1 MDQSVDIQAPPAV
14 GLVYVSRVL
23 APGPLCHLL
32 YGDRIVTASI
42 QAPFLGMTKSLVWT
56 WLDGDECSLQ
66 YPSSRTELRLN
77 GRPQFEIP
85 YVGFC
90 KGGEQYIWRRISD
103 KLRLVTAEFV
113 RGKNCLN
120 FEYRF
125 YNQERTRLGTF
136 KREDLWNYRLG
147 RRRPMPLYDFQGS
160 LVELNLI
167 WAFILL
173 QQFCRSD

>member
-1 MDQSVDIQAPPAV
+1 MEQSAEALTPLAV
-14 GLVYVSRVL
+14 GLVYASRVI

-32 YGDRIVTASI
+32 YGNQKVTASM
-42 QAPFLGMTKSLVWT
+42 QTPLLGMTKSLIWT
-56 WLDGDECSLQ
+56 WLDGDEYSLQ

-77 GRPQFEIP
+77 GQPQYEIP

-90 KGGEQYIWRRISD
+90 KGGEHYIWRRISD

-113 RGKNCLN
+113 RGKKCLN
-120 FEYRF
+120 YEYRF
-125 YNQERTRLGTF
+125 YNQERTLLGTF

-160 LVELNLI
+160 LLELNLM
-167 WAFILL
+167 WTFILL